1 MYLPAPR
8 CLAIPISSPLAPLS
22 PMDHGGGGGGKMMMM
37 KETAAAESAS
47 TNERTQSFNGCN
59 SEKFCHVQS
68 PHKKR
73 KSQCELSDRREDEFS
88 RTESLGCDSIF
99 VSKNCDMDMVN
110 RVEEME
116 SCDNTQ
122 SLFGGFIEVDSIN
135 GIESDRVV
143 KVRAF
148 SSSSSSNNIS
158 SDAFTSSRSR
168 GTKDTDSWD
177 MQHLEYDH
185 PGLMLLPYDDDI
197 EGAYDVLGQYDVL
210 IKNELAGGDV
220 DAAHIMDEKL
230 YSNGVEDLLIL
241 PRGQNGFHDEKNK
254 LTIDQE
260 FEQYFTRLML

>member
-1 MYLPAPR
+1 MENSDNLFGYFDVFHLLFLCKNEDHICDNIAMV
-8 CLAIPISSPLAPLS
+8 CSSFS
-22 PMDHGGGGGGKMMMM
+22 
-37 KETAAAESAS
+37 
-47 TNERTQSFNGCN
+47 N
-59 SEKFCHVQS
+59 SEKFYHIEG

-73 KSQCELSDRREDEFS
+73 KSQYELSDPRVSSLKYKFRNRLAWQEDESS
-88 RTESLGCDSIF
+88 RTESLGRNSIF
-99 VSKNCDMDMVN
+99 VNKSCDMDMVN
-110 RVEEME
+110 RIEELE

-122 SLFGGFIEVDSIN
+122 SLFGGCIEVDSIN
-135 GIESDRVV
+135 GIESH
-143 KVRAF
+143 KMLKIQAF

-158 SDAFTSSRSR
+158 SEAFTSSRSS

-197 EGAYDVLGQYDVL
+197 EGTYDVLGQCDVVM
-210 IKNELAGGDV
+210 KNELASGDV
-220 DAAHIMDEKL
+220 DDSAARILDEKL

-241 PRGQNGFHDEKNK
+241 PRGQNSIHDEKNK